1 MNVILLEKVGK
12 LGSVGDVANV
22 KSGYARNYLF
32 PKGIAI
38 PATKNNLVDFEGRKS
53 ELMAAH
59 NEKLAIAQKRAGKID
74 GISITI
80 EVNASDEG
88 KLFGSVGTKDI
99 TDAINAAGGD
109 VSKSEV
115 QLSHGA
121 IRETG
126 TYEINIDLGFDV
138 SPKVSLVIAPIAGAK
153 PPIVDAETGEE
164 LEAQTDNNAEA
175 ISASGSDDE
184 SENSVEEAE
193 ETDEEGGE
201 EK

>member
-12 LGSVGDVANV
+12 LGSVGDVTNV

-38 PATKNNLVDFEGRKS
+38 PATKNNLADFDGRKS

-59 NEKLAIAQKRAGKID
+59 NEKLAAAQNRAGKID
-74 GISITI
+74 GLSLTI

-99 TDAINAAGGD
+99 IDAINAAGGD
-109 VSKSEV
+109 ISKSEV

-121 IRETG
+121 IREIG
-126 TYEINIDLGFDV
+126 TYEINLDLGFDV

-153 PPIVDAETGEE
+153 PPIVDSETGED
-164 LEAQTDNNAEA
+164 LQAQTESSKAANTAT
-175 ISASGSDDE
+175 E
-184 SENSVEEAE
+184 SENAVKEAE
-193 ETDEEGGE
+193 KTDNEGGE
-201 EK
+201 AK

>member
-12 LGSVGDVANV
+12 LGNVGDVANV

-32 PKGIAI
+32 PSGIAI
-38 PATKNNLVDFEGRKS
+38 PATKNNLADFEGRRA

-59 NEKLAIAQKRAGKID
+59 NEKLAAAQKRASKIN
-74 GISITI
+74 GISLTI

-99 TDAINAAGGD
+99 TDAINAAGGE

-115 QLSHGA
+115 QLSHGV

-126 TYEINIDLGFDV
+126 SYEVNLDLGYDV
-138 SPKVSLVIAPIAGAK
+138 LAAVKIEIVTMAGAK
-153 PPIVDAETGEE
+153 PPIVDSETGEE
-164 LEAQTDNNAEA
+164 LDAQ
-175 ISASGSDDE
+175 SGADDE
-184 SENSVEEAE
+184 VVSEADSEAESESEVEEADE
-193 ETDEEGGE
+193 SDEESS